1 MDKSEPDMT
10 AWMAGWMDVMALY
23 YQVRWWMHGPEVG
36 LKLRVLF
43 GQPLH
48 IVELLLLSPPLFM
61 YSG

>member
-1 MDKSEPDMT
+1 MT